1 MPHAMPALAPPR
13 VTFRQ
18 LQIFIAIA
26 DRGTTTAAADDLAL
40 SQSATSAALNELES
54 VLGTRLFDRVG
65 KRLALNDS
73 GRTLLPQARL
83 LVDGAQS
90 LEGRFA
96 TADAA
101 SPFRLQVGSSTTIGN
116 YVLPPL
122 VASFLAAHPGGRLAL
137 RIGNTREVEAAV
149 TALTVDI
156 GFIEGP
162 SHAAEMRTLAFM
174 EDELV
179 IVAAPRHPIARRAGR
194 GRVNLAA
201 LREADWLL
209 REPGSGTR
217 EAVEQALLPH
227 LAQLRSGVEL
237 GSAEAIKLGAA
248 EGLGLACL
256 SRRVVADFVSLGR
269 LQVLRTTLPPLRR
282 AFSVILHEQKF
293 VTPAMEA
300 FIAHCRQQGTPT
312 AAVR

>member
-1 MPHAMPALAPPR
+1 MPALASPR

-18 LQIFIAIA
+18 LQIFIAVA
-26 DRGTTTAAADDLAL
+26 DRGSTTAAAEDLAL
-40 SQSATSAALNELES
+40 SQSATSAAVNELES

-83 LVDGAQS
+83 LVEGAQS

-96 TADAA
+96 TPAAA
-101 SPFRLQVGSSTTIGN
+101 SPFRLQVGASTTIGN
-116 YVLPPL
+116 YVLPSL
-122 VASFLAAHPGGRLAL
+122 LASFLGAHPGGRLEL
-137 RIGNTREVEAAV
+137 RIGNTREVAAAV
-149 TALTVDI
+149 AAFTVDI

-162 SHAAEMRTLAFM
+162 SHEPQMRTLPFM
-174 EDELV
+174 DDELV
-179 IVAAPRHPIARRAGR
+179 IVASPRHALVRHAGR
-194 GRVNLAA
+194 DKVNAAA
-201 LREADWLL
+201 LRQAEWLL

-227 LAQLRSGVEL
+227 LTQLRSTVEL

-256 SRRVVADFVSLGR
+256 SRRVVADFVALGR
-269 LQVLRTTLPPLRR
+269 LQVLRTTLPALRR
-282 AFSVILHEQKF
+282 AFNVILHEQKF
-293 VTPAMEA
+293 VTPAMQG
-300 FIAHCRQQGTPT
+300 FIAHCRAHT
-312 AAVR
+312 AAKDTVAR

>member
-1 MPHAMPALAPPR
+1 MPTLAPPR

-18 LQIFIAIA
+18 LQIFIAVA
-26 DRGTTTAAADDLAL
+26 DRGSTTAAAGDLAL

-83 LVDGAQS
+83 LVEGAQS
-90 LEGRFA
+90 LEGRFGTPA
-96 TADAA
+96 TG
-101 SPFRLQVGSSTTIGN
+101 SPFRLQVGASTTIGN

-122 VASFLAAHPGGRLAL
+122 LASFLGPQTGGRLEL
-137 RIGNTREVEAAV
+137 RIGNTREVAAAV
-149 TALTVDI
+149 AAFSVDI

-162 SHAAEMRTLAFM
+162 SHEPQMRTLPFM
-174 EDELV
+174 DDELV
-179 IVAAPRHPIARRAGR
+179 IVASPRHPLARTAGR
-194 GRVNLAA
+194 GKVNAAA
-201 LREADWLL
+201 LRDAAWLL

-217 EAVEQALLPH
+217 EAVEQALEPH
-227 LAQLRSGVEL
+227 LSRLESAVEL
-237 GSAEAIKLGAA
+237 GSAEAIKLAAA

-256 SRRVVADFVSLGR
+256 SRRVVADFVTLRR
-269 LQVLRTTLPPLRR
+269 LAILRTTLPVLRR
-282 AFSVILHEQKF
+282 AFNMILHEQKF

-300 FIAHCRQQGTPT
+300 FIAHCR
-312 AAVR
+312 AHAVAPR